1 MHKLP
6 LLSGKEVCK
15 ILTKIGF
22 VFVRQKG
29 SHAIL
34 KKEGTPALLVVIPM
48 HPEVKRGTL
57 LSILRQAKLDKYEFL
72 KLV

>member
-6 LLSGKEVCK
+6 LLSGEEICK
-15 ILTKIGF
+15 ILFKAGF
-22 VFVRQKG
+22 KFIRQKG

-34 KKEGTPALLVVIPM
+34 KKEGTPTLLVVVPM

-57 LSILRQAKLDKYEFL
+57 LSILRQAQLSKEEFL
-72 KLV
+72 KLI